1 MKMTGMLVGN
11 NLGKVQAL
19 GQTMWSNNSLL
30 STGLSVS
37 EGCWRER
44 KVEDSW
50 WTSLQLNLLAIFK
63 SIFIGIPTGS

>member
-11 NLGKVQAL
+11 NLGKGQAL

-37 EGCWRER
+37 
-44 KVEDSW
+44 
-50 WTSLQLNLLAIFK
+50 
-63 SIFIGIPTGS
+63 